1 VSWPKVYVY
10 NRTRGSGYEL
20 SSTIRIRRLR
30 MKPVQDKV
38 NDPLKTKIVF
48 MAQRPPDI
56 KLVKE

>member
-1 VSWPKVYVY
+1 MYTIERVALVMSFRQPY
-10 NRTRGSGYEL
+10 GYAG
-20 SSTIRIRRLR
+20 LR

-38 NDPLKTKIVF
+38 NDPLKIEIVF